1 MTVVISNPTMK
12 SITSEEFKSLVF
24 DYEENDR
31 WSYDRDEKIVL
42 LFSADR
48 SPYSVEFES
57 LLDSL
62 AQKYDDISFYKSVD
76 EENPEIT
83 TTFGIRRFPSIMFI
97 KKGKRAKLLVGSVA
111 EEVVEKAI
119 SSYFLKSL

>member
-1 MTVVISNPTMK
+1 MK

-24 DYEENDR
+24 DYEKNDQ

-42 LFSADR
+42 LFSANR

-57 LLDSL
+57 LLDNL
-62 AQKYDDISFYKSVD
+62 VQKYVDISFYKSVD
-76 EENPEIT
+76 EENPELT
-83 TTFGIRRFPSIMFI
+83 TTFGIRKFPSTMFI

-111 EEVVEKAI
+111 EEVVDKAI
-119 SSYFLKSL
+119 SNYFLKSL

>member
-1 MTVVISNPTMK
+1 MAVVISSPTMK

-42 LFSADR
+42 LFSANR

-57 LLDSL
+57 LLDNL
-62 AQKYDDISFYKSVD
+62 VQKYVDISFYKSVD
-76 EENPEIT
+76 EENPELT
-83 TTFGIRRFPSIMFI
+83 TTFGIRKFPSTMFI

-111 EEVVEKAI
+111 EEVVDKAI
-119 SSYFLKSL
+119 SNYFLKSL

>member
-31 WSYDRDEKIVL
+31 WSYERDEKIVL
-42 LFSADR
+42 LFSAER

-83 TTFGIRRFPSIMFI
+83 TTFGIRKFPSTMFI

-111 EEVVEKAI
+111 EEVVDKAI
-119 SSYFLKSL
+119 SNYFLKSL